1 MTVDAYTAT
10 ALLKD
15 FGGVGVLGVDLE
27 IPAGSVFGL
36 VGPNGAGK
44 TTLLSM
50 LAGLSTPDSGAI
62 GFGSAEVAL
71 CTDVPDFEPWLT
83 AEEVL
88 DLGIHL
94 TRPELSPASARSLRD
109 EVLSKVGLTN
119 SARRRVG
126 GFSRGMRQ
134 RLGVGAA
141 LTAGRPLVLL
151 DEPTSGLDPDGR
163 AMMLDLVQGLRGEMT
178 TVFSSH
184 LLADVERVCDRIA
197 VMRDGVVVA
206 QGATADILNAS
217 AERTWDI
224 DVVDE
229 APRLADELTALPW
242 VERAAATGR
251 TRVSVTAVTPSA
263 GHTGLARVLTDF
275 RLVSLKPRDRGLED
289 VFDSLVSEVDGSL
302 R

>member
-1 MTVDAYTAT
+1 VTVDAYTAT
-10 ALLKD
+10 GLRKD

-27 IPAGSVFGL
+27 IPTGSVFGL

-50 LAGLSTPDSGAI
+50 LAGLSTPDSGEI

-94 TRPELSPASARSLRD
+94 TRPELPPAAARSLRD
-109 EVLSKVGLTN
+109 EVLAKVGLTT

-184 LLADVERVCDRIA
+184 VLADVERVCDRIA
-197 VMRDGVVVA
+197 VLRNGVVVA

-242 VERAAATGR
+242 VERATATGQ

-263 GHTGLARVLTDF
+263 GQTGLARVLTGF
-275 RLVSLKPRDRGLED
+275 RLVSLKPHDRGLED

>member
-1 MTVDAYTAT
+1 VTVDSYAAT
-10 ALLKD
+10 GLRKD

-50 LAGLSTPDSGAI
+50 LAGLSTPDSGVI

-94 TRPELSPASARSLRD
+94 TRPELSAVDARALRG
-109 EVLSKVGLTN
+109 EVLAKVGLADA
-119 SARRRVG
+119 ARRRVG

-141 LTAGRPLVLL
+141 LSAGRPLVLL

-163 AMMLDLVQGLRGEMT
+163 AAMLDLVESLRGEMT

-184 LLADVERVCDRIA
+184 ILADVERVCDRIA
-197 VMRDGVVVA
+197 VLRNGVVVA
-206 QGATADILNAS
+206 HGVTADILGA
-217 AERTWDI
+217 ALERTWDI
-224 DVVDE
+224 DVVDDAE
-229 APRLADELTALPW
+229 RLARELNTLPW
-242 VERAAATGR
+242 VERASSTGR

-263 GHTGLARVLTDF
+263 GHTGLAPVLAGF
-275 RLVSLKPRDRGLED
+275 GLVSLRPRDRGLED
-289 VFDSLVSEVDGSL
+289 VFDSLVSEVDGPT

>member
-1 MTVDAYTAT
+1 
-10 ALLKD
+10 
-15 FGGVGVLGVDLE
+15 
-27 IPAGSVFGL
+27 
-36 VGPNGAGK
+36 
-44 TTLLSM
+44 
-50 LAGLSTPDSGAI
+50 
-62 GFGSAEVAL
+62 
-71 CTDVPDFEPWLT
+71 
-83 AEEVL
+83 
-88 DLGIHL
+88 
-94 TRPELSPASARSLRD
+94 
-109 EVLSKVGLTN
+109 
-119 SARRRVG
+119 
-126 GFSRGMRQ
+126 
-134 RLGVGAA
+134 
-141 LTAGRPLVLL
+141 VLL

-184 LLADVERVCDRIA
+184 VLADVERVCDRIA
-197 VMRDGVVVA
+197 VLRNGVVVA

-242 VERAAATGR
+242 VERAAATGQ

-263 GHTGLARVLTDF
+263 GQTGLARVLTGF